1 MKELKPGGR
10 ALGRL
15 GWVGLG
21 WVGLGLVGLG
31 GMEEAN
37 CKNLAKFLN
46 RGRVSKKLASSTSRR
61 FGKKLHNSFSI
72 FDQHSWYK

>member
-21 WVGLGLVGLG
+21 V
-31 GMEEAN
+31 EEAN
-37 CKNLAKFLN
+37 CKNLAKLLN

-61 FGKKLHNSFSI
+61 FGKKLLNSFSI
-72 FDQHSWYK
+72 FDQHSWNK

>member
-10 ALGRL
+10 ALGSL
-15 GWVGLG
+15 GWVGG
-21 WVGLGLVGLG
+21 V
-31 GMEEAN
+31 EEAN